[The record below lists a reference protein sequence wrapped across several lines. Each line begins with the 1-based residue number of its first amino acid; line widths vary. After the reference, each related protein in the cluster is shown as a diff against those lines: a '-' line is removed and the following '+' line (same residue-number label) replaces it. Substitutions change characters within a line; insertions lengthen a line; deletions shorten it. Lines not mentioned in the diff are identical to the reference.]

1 MRHIVRSF
9 LPLVLLA
16 AWLPAQVPTNAGVRG
31 FYREPAIHGQTLVF
45 AAEGDLWAVPVTGG
59 LAHRLTSHASEET
72 DPVISPDG
80 TTLAFT
86 ARYEGPAELYTMPL
100 SGGSPVRQTWEGEAS
115 IATTWTRDS
124 KLVYTTTHYSTLP
137 NPEMVQL
144 DLANT
149 HPHHHPALRRD
160 RRQLR
165 RHRAHALLL
174 ASGLSQQCH
183 QALHRRH
190 GAADLEV
197 HRRRD
202 SEAVQLTVGY
212 RGESHSPMWW
222 NGRVYF
228 VTDRDGTMNL
238 WSMDESGQDLRQL
251 THHSGWDVREP
262 DLDAG
267 RIVYQLGADLWLYDV
282 ASGQST
288 LIPIAIASDLD
299 QLRDRWVADP
309 TASITSAHISP
320 NGDRVVL
327 TTRGRVFVAPA
338 KQGRLVQATRKDSV
352 RYRDAI
358 FLPDGKSVLALSDET
373 GELEFM
379 KLPANGVGSD
389 SALTRNG
396 SILRFGGTPSPDGK
410 WIAYADNNRDLWVL
424 NTATGTQRKISEN
437 REGIGDLA
445 WSPDSKWLAYTMTAL
460 NTFQQI
466 KLFGV
471 DAQNTVTL
479 TTDRVNSFA
488 PAWDPKGE
496 FLYFLSDRNL
506 HTTVGSPWG
515 SRQPEPYF
523 DRSMELYQV
532 ALHTGLRSPFLP
544 NDELHPAAAV
554 PAVKPKADSAASVAV
569 RIDSARVDDAPPQGS
584 HPRRATIPPSQPT
597 ATGCSGSRVGQR
609 QHRR

>member
-9 LPLVLLA
+9 LPLALLC
-16 AWLPAQVPTNAGVRG
+16 AWLPAQTPTSAGVLG
-31 FYREPAIHGQTLVF
+31 FYREPAIRGQTLVF
-45 AAEGDLWAVPVTGG
+45 AAEGDLWTVPATGG

-80 TTLAFT
+80 STLAFT

-100 SGGSPVRQTWEGEAS
+100 SGGSPQRQTWESETS
-115 IATTWTRDS
+115 VATTWTRDG
-124 KLVYTTTHYSTLP
+124 KLVYATTHYSTLP
-137 NPEMVQL
+137 SPEMVQL
-144 DLANT
+144 DTRT
-149 HPHHHPALRRD
+149 HTRTIIPLFGATEGTYDGTGRTLFFSRPAFHNNVTKRYTGGTA
-160 RRQLR
+160 RQIWKY
-165 RHRAHALLL
+165 
-174 ASGLSQQCH
+174 
-183 QALHRRH
+183 
-190 GAADLEV
+190 ADG
-197 HRRRD
+197 D
-202 SEAVQLTVGY
+202 SEAVQLTTGY

-222 NGRVYF
+222 NDRIYF

-238 WSMDESGQDLRQL
+238 WSMNESGQDLRQL
-251 THHSGWDVREP
+251 TRHSGWDVREP

-267 RIVYQLGADLWLYDV
+267 RIVYQLGADLWLCDI

-288 LIPIAIASDLD
+288 MIPITIASDLD

-309 TASITSAHISP
+309 TTSITSAHLSP
-320 NGDRVVL
+320 SGDRVVL

-352 RYRDAI
+352 RYRDAV
-358 FLPDGKSVLALSDET
+358 FLPDGKSVLAISDET

-410 WIAYADNNRDLWVL
+410 WVAYMDNNRDLWVL
-424 NTATGTQRKISEN
+424 STVTGTQRKISEN
-437 REGIGDLA
+437 REGAGDRA
-445 WSPDSKWLAYTMTAL
+445 WSPDSKWLAYTMNAL

-471 DAQNTVTL
+471 EAQNTLTL

-488 PAWDPKGE
+488 PAWDAKGE

-506 HTTVGSPWG
+506 RTTVGSP
-515 SRQPEPYF
+515 
-523 DRSMELYQV
+523 
-532 ALHTGLRSPFLP
+532 
-544 NDELHPAAAV
+544 
-554 PAVKPKADSAASVAV
+554 
-569 RIDSARVDDAPPQGS
+569 
-584 HPRRATIPPSQPT
+584 
-597 ATGCSGSRVGQR
+597 
-609 QHRR
+609 